1 MDAEHNFSRK
11 CDVFT
16 LLLISAYTTLLL
28 KYTRVLVNKQ
38 LEVGKDSWEGPQL
51 EKTAVINAGA
61 YTVSIDR
68 MTVYGL
74 EAGKIAFF

>member
-1 MDAEHNFSRK
+1 MDVERNFSRK

-28 KYTRVLVNKQ
+28 KFTRVLVNKQ
-38 LEVGKDSWEGPQL
+38 LEFRKDSSYKCGGL
-51 EKTAVINAGA
+51 HCV
-61 YTVSIDR
+61 IDR

-74 EAGKIAFF
+74 EAGKIAFFEKAYKLSI